1 MLSVSLLPLDV
12 ARQVASHLLE
22 AGDLEGHQ
30 VEVLVDPLVS
40 YHGDQYREA
49 LGLWLLD
56 LLVSCQVA
64 YQVACLEG
72 ALLEDH
78 LSSAPFLLA
87 VALPYLSW
95 EIQVWQR
102 ALETLGWQ
110 LALESPE
117 SQARLL
123 QVGRVSVERPSLGT
137 EKQDELVDSAW
148 LGWDWDWP

>member
-30 VEVLVDPLVS
+30 VEVLVDLLVS

-64 YQVACLEG
+64 YQVASLEG
-72 ALLEDH
+72 ALLEGH

-87 VALPYLSW
+87 VALLYLSW

-110 LALESPE
+110 LALESPG

-123 QVGRVSVERPSLGT
+123 QVGRVSVERP
-137 EKQDELVDSAW
+137 
-148 LGWDWDWP
+148 

>member
-30 VEVLVDPLVS
+30 VAVLVDLLVS

-72 ALLEDH
+72 ALLEGH

-87 VALPYLSW
+87 VALLYLSW
-95 EIQVWQR
+95 EIQVWQ
-102 ALETLGWQ
+102 
-110 LALESPE
+110 LALESQG

-123 QVGRVSVERPSLGT
+123 QVGRVSVEKPRLGT

>member
-22 AGDLEGHQ
+22 DGDLEGHQ

-64 YQVACLEG
+64 YQVAC
-72 ALLEDH
+72 LEDH

>member
-22 AGDLEGHQ
+22 AGDLEGRQ
-30 VEVLVDPLVS
+30 VVVLVDPLVS

-49 LGLWLLD
+49 WGLWLLD

-64 YQVACLEG
+64 YQVACLGG
-72 ALLEDH
+72 ALLEGH

-87 VALPYLSW
+87 VALLYLSW

-110 LALESPE
+110 LALESPG

-123 QVGRVSVERPSLGT
+123 QVGRVSVGT